1 MSFCKLSTVGLFIGG
16 LNVVIYIILD
26 IIAIKYLIQTEGKNN
41 VVEIIILIIVCFIM
55 MILSVFLVKGIKER
69 RHTFMFP
76 WITVSS
82 FFYILYGIRLMC
94 ALMFIQIGTDPV
106 SRVAMV
112 VFMCLLIIVAPALT
126 FWVIFN
132 LYDEIR
138 KERFE
143 AIENPG

>member
-1 MSFCKLSTVGLFIGG
+1 
-16 LNVVIYIILD
+16 
-26 IIAIKYLIQTEGKNN
+26 
-41 VVEIIILIIVCFIM
+41 M